1 MINNSTLEKLEFF
14 KVLSFISKYTVTEIG
29 KNIIENLRPMNE
41 LDSIIKA
48 GNYVNEA
55 KEILIEEDYPPISYI
70 PNLYEYLSRST
81 IENTV
86 LPKNKILEIKK
97 LAETS
102 RLLHNYL
109 LKFEKAEAVNKNLAA
124 SLFVDKKFEQVIGR
138 VFTDSGDISD
148 NASPKLKEIRRD
160 IRRKNEGIN
169 KVINRIL
176 KELSSNY
183 IVQDEYVTQR
193 DGRMVMPVKA
203 EHKRHVKGFIHSESA
218 TGQTVYI
225 EPEETL
231 ELNNEIL
238 SLNFAEKREIER
250 ILKELTAHIGKVSFE
265 LQQSLRLI
273 AEIDAIFA
281 KAKYSMEVLGSF
293 PSIDLDKPFKLM
305 YARHPILIKKLS
317 RNKTVPLEIE
327 IGKDKVILIT
337 GPNAGGKTVVLKTV
351 ALLSCMIQ
359 SGIHIPTDPDSNLH
373 LFSRIL
379 VDIGDEQSIEDDLS
393 TFSSHLTNIKKII
406 EVADENSLVLIDE
419 IGTGTDPYEGSAL
432 ASATLLTLNKCGAS
446 VLATTH
452 HGNLKM
458 LANNTEGFQNAS
470 MEFDL
475 DNLVPTYLFKQGIPG
490 SSYAFEVATRIG
502 FDNDF
507 IKLSKDNLDQDK
519 SKVEEF
525 LTELEN
531 NSKRLQKKLKNL
543 EIENTRLKGLTKLY
557 EDKVSKLDNKKAE
570 IINKAKS
577 EAEYYLSDVNK
588 RVERAIKNIKESNAQ
603 KEIIKQEK
611 SNIEK
616 LKKRIPKVEVKK
628 HTVIKKEDYEFK
640 VGDFAQLVDTATS
653 GEILEIDKLKN
664 KAVIAAGSIKLQ
676 VKLSKLL
683 PAKKQN
689 TTETRSMGIQFTS
702 SLPSSRLDIRGLRPE
717 DAEYEIVKFLD
728 DAYSSDIKSVE
739 ILHGKGTGVLKQ
751 LVKEILEQNDY
762 IKNYHYAK
770 VEMGGEGV
778 TIVEL

>member
-1 MINNSTLEKLEFF
+1 MIDKAILEKLEFY
-14 KVLSFISKYTVTEIG
+14 KVLSYISKYAVTEIG
-29 KNIIENLRPMNE
+29 KSIIENLSPLNDIDGILR
-41 LDSIIKA
+41 A
-48 GNYVNEA
+48 GNYINEA

-70 PNLYEYLSRST
+70 PDLYKFLSQSK

-109 LKFEKAEAVNKNLAA
+109 MKFDKSDTLKNNLA
-124 SLFVDKKFEQVIGR
+124 SNLFVDKQFEQVIKK
-138 VFTDSGDISD
+138 VFTESGDISD
-148 NASPKLKEIRRD
+148 NASQKLKEIRRD
-160 IRRKNEGIN
+160 IRNKNENIN
-169 KVINRIL
+169 KVITRIL
-176 KELSSNY
+176 KELSSSY

-250 ILKELTAHIGKVSFE
+250 ILGELTRHIGNASFE
-265 LQQSLRLI
+265 LQQSLKLI
-273 AEIDAIFA
+273 SEIDAIFA
-281 KAKYSMEVLGSF
+281 KAKYSMEILGSF
-293 PSIDLDKPFKLM
+293 PSIEKDKSFKLLN
-305 YARHPILIKKLS
+305 ARHPILIKKLS
-317 RNKTVPLEIE
+317 RNKTVPLDIE
-327 IGKDKVILIT
+327 IGSENVILIT

-359 SGIHIPTDPDSNLH
+359 AGIHIPANPDSNLH
-373 LFSRIL
+373 LFSKIL

-393 TFSSHLTNIKKII
+393 TFSSHLTNIKEILKK
-406 EVADENSLVLIDE
+406 ADEETLVLIDE

-432 ASATLLTLNKCGAS
+432 ASATLIALNKLNAK

-458 LANNTEGFQNAS
+458 LANDQEGFQNAS

-490 SSYAFEVATRIG
+490 SSYAFEVAKRIG
-502 FDNDF
+502 FDEKF
-507 IKLSKDNLDQDK
+507 INLAKENLDQDK
-519 SKVEEF
+519 TKVEEF
-525 LTELEN
+525 LVELEN
-531 NSKRLQKKLKNL
+531 NSKRLQKKLNKL
-543 EIENTRLKGLTKLY
+543 EIENARLKGLTKLY
-557 EDKVSKLDNKKAE
+557 EDKVAKLDNKKAE
-570 IINKAKS
+570 IIKNAKS
-577 EAEYYLSDVNK
+577 EAENYLSDVNK
-588 RVERAIKNIKESNAQ
+588 RVEQAIKNIRESNAE
-603 KEIIKQEK
+603 KETIKKEK
-611 SNIEK
+611 SDIEK
-616 LKKRIPKVEVKK
+616 LKLKTRKVTFKEVSEP
-628 HTVIKKEDYEFK
+628 IKKDHKFK
-640 VGDFAQLVDTATS
+640 VGDYAQVEGTSTS
-653 GEILEIDKLKN
+653 GEILEINLSRN
-664 KAVIAAGSIKLQ
+664 KAVISSGSIKLQ

-689 TTETRSMGIQFTS
+689 INNSRSMGIQFIS
-702 SLPSSRLDIRGLRPE
+702 SLPSSRLDIRGMRPE
-717 DAEYEIVKFLD
+717 EAEFEIIKFLD
-728 DAYSSDIKSVE
+728 DAYTSDINSVE
-739 ILHGKGTGVLKQ
+739 ILHGKGTGVLKM

-762 IKNYHYAK
+762 VKNYYYAK
-770 VEMGGEGV
+770 IEMGGEGV